1 MPYYLSI
8 VFFFCII
15 QRINNNGY
23 PSTALVVTEPA
34 DIDRRFTLFVSSDP
48 ANSQTWRTSQV
59 WDAKAA
65 GADTDITQT
74 GFEPIE
80 FGGSNLFGNTNN
92 GGSNIFGN
100 TNDNRGGDNVTPLTD
115 AAADNT
121 ESP

>member
-1 MPYYLSI
+1 M
-8 VFFFCII
+8 
-15 QRINNNGY
+15 
-23 PSTALVVTEPA
+23 
-34 DIDRRFTLFVSSDP
+34 
-48 ANSQTWRTSQV
+48 

-100 TNDNRGGDNVTPLTD
+100 DGGDNETPLTDD